1 MMQIDTGMLG
11 IFITV
16 LLAMLGMAASLGAL
30 SQKVKHNKEQIDSD
44 RKDSRD
50 DRKDNRDDHQQI
62 FRKLEDINKFIRN
75 GK

>member
-1 MMQIDTGMLG
+1 MQIDTGMLG

-30 SQKVKHNKEQIDSD
+30 SQKVKHNKEQIGS
-44 RKDSRD
+44 
-50 DRKDNRDDHQQI
+50 DRKDNRDDHQQL

>member
-1 MMQIDTGMLG
+1 MIQIDTGMLG

-16 LLAMLGMAASLGAL
+16 QIAIIGMAASLGAL

-44 RKDSRD
+44 RKD
-50 DRKDNRDDHQQI
+50 NRDDHRQI
-62 FRKLEDINKFIRN
+62 FSKLEDINKFIRN

>member
-1 MMQIDTGMLG
+1 MIQIDTGMLG

-16 LLAMLGMAASLGAL
+16 LIAIIGMAASLGAL

-44 RKDSRD
+44 RKD
-50 DRKDNRDDHQQI
+50 NRDDHRQI
-62 FRKLEDINKFIRN
+62 FSKLEDINKFIRN